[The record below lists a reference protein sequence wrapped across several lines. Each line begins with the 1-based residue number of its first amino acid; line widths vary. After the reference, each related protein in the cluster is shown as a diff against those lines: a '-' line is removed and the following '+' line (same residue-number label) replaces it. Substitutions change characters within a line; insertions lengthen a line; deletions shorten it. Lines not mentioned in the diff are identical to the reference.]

1 MKNVLILLMLILVSC
16 SFNQDKN
23 STIENYDSYHLTAN
37 IENLKDSL
45 SIILTRLDKRNL
57 FNESVDSTLSLNGS
71 FEFQGDISEPSEYV
85 INIIDYKAKVG
96 KRINLWLEN
105 GDLSITGNFDKI
117 ENAKIIGSKL
127 TDLSKNY
134 NAISEKYSNLM
145 RNGKIDYRDF
155 KKGMQKERLNFLY
168 QNPNNAVSLT
178 KFLDFTY
185 YVTKD
190 SLKLYYSKLD
200 STLRNSINGIVL
212 KNSFETEELK
222 VGDQFIDIE
231 AKNLE
236 GYNVKLS
243 DFKGKV
249 ILLDFWA
256 SWCAPCRYDF
266 NIYIKP
272 LKEKY
277 KDENFVIVSYSLDK
291 DFQRWENASKE
302 DSITW
307 VNLSNLKGMD
317 SKVVVDYSIKGI
329 PRQYLID
336 KNGVILNTNGSFRN
350 EDNNIQIQLVSLFS
364 KL

>member
-1 MKNVLILLMLILVSC
+1 MIILVSC
-16 SFNQDKN
+16 NFKQNKN
-23 STIENYDSYHLTAN
+23 STIEKYDSYHLTAH

-57 FNESVDSTLSLNGS
+57 FDVSVDSTLSINGS
-71 FEFQGDISEPSEYV
+71 FEFKGDISEPSEYV
-85 INIIDYKAKVG
+85 INIIDYEAKVG
-96 KRINLWLEN
+96 KRIDLWLEN
-105 GDLSITGNFDKI
+105 GNLSITGNFDKI

-134 NAISEKYSNLM
+134 NMISEKYGELM
-145 RNGKIDYRDF
+145 KNGKIDYKDF
-155 KKGMQKERLNFLY
+155 KKGMHKERLNFLY
-168 QNPNNAVSLT
+168 KNPNNAVSLS
-178 KFLDFTY
+178 KFLDFTNY
-185 YVTKD
+185 ITND
-190 SLKLYYSKLD
+190 SLKLYYSSLD
-200 STLRNSINGIVL
+200 IELKNSINGIVL
-212 KNSFETEELK
+212 KNSFDIEQLK
-222 VGDQFIDIE
+222 VGEQFIDIE

-236 GYNVKLS
+236 GKNVNLS

-266 NIYIKP
+266 DIYIKP

-291 DFQRWENASKE
+291 DYQRWENASKE

-317 SKVVVDYSIKGI
+317 SKAVIDYSIKGI
-329 PRQYLID
+329 PRHYLID

-350 EDNNIQIQLVSLFS
+350 EDDNIQILLESLFS